1 MRDIPE
7 RDWKLLR
14 ELTPVALNRFCEQVL
29 HEATDIAADT
39 TATPH
44 ERYGRLYDLIK
55 KQDREVA
62 IMFDDHR
69 RSTAFLKIIA
79 IHLHKMFTEEEFAR
93 FSEETR
99 QKVLDSR
106 SIWSGT

>member
-1 MRDIPE
+1 MPDIPE

-14 ELTPVALNRFCEQVL
+14 ELAPVALNRFCEQIL
-29 HEATDIAADT
+29 REAAAIAADT

-44 ERYGRLYDLIK
+44 ERYGRLFDLVK
-55 KQDREVA
+55 QQDREVA

-69 RSTAFLKIIA
+69 RSTAFLKIIG
-79 IHLHKMFTEEEFAR
+79 IHVRKMFTEEEFAR

-99 QKVLDSR
+99 QKVLDSE
-106 SIWSGT
+106 SIWASA